1 MGGKGTRLY
10 PISQIQPKPLIP
22 IANKPIIQYA
32 IENLRSIGI
41 NEIIIVIG
49 NTFREKVENTINIK
63 KNDGLKFTYIIQEKP
78 KGIAHAI
85 RLTKKI
91 IGNEKFVVI
100 LGDNILENDL
110 IKYKNKFEND
120 SYDASILLYD
130 VEDPSRFGIAEIKN
144 DEIIRIVEKPKKP
157 ITNHAVSHQ
166 KFLR

>member
-63 KNDGLKFTYIIQEKP
+63 KNDGLKFTYII
-78 KGIAHAI
+78 
-85 RLTKKI
+85 
-91 IGNEKFVVI
+91 VI
-100 LGDNILENDL
+100 
-110 IKYKNKFEND
+110 
-120 SYDASILLYD
+120 
-130 VEDPSRFGIAEIKN
+130 
-144 DEIIRIVEKPKKP
+144 
-157 ITNHAVSHQ
+157 
-166 KFLR
+166 